1 MAASRLLRL
10 SALDI
15 FISPLVTQGAFL
27 LGKPMSETR
36 KVGFVIAAEN
46 ETKQTFDEVKRDA
59 KSMADAVTKAGDDAA
74 KGLSGM
80 GEGGEKAANKMDG
93 STRSIISSI
102 QRATAAIEAGEK
114 GSSKYFAAI
123 AQQRNIGA
131 DVLEPYLAQ
140 MRKAEA
146 AQAASVGGLGKM
158 EMSAKATAAALRG
171 VPAQFTDIMVS
182 LQGGQAP
189 LTVFLQQGGQ
199 LKDMFGGAGNAAK
212 ALGGYIMG
220 LVNPFTITAAG
231 IAAIGVAYYQGSKEQ
246 GAFTRSIIMSGNAS
260 GVTAGQLRDYARE
273 IDSVIGTQAQAAE
286 GLAAFVAAGVTGGE
300 ELRRYTQTAI
310 EWEQAT
316 GQAVE
321 KTAEQFASLQKD
333 PLKAVL
339 KLNEGTN
346 FLTTSVY
353 EQIKALEEQGDKAG
367 AAEVAMNALDGAMR
381 DRSRAIEQSLGYIE
395 VGWRRIKKEAAEAW
409 DAMLNVGRPATK
421 NDELAR
427 IQTLIA
433 NKEVGLDGYRN
444 TRAGKIVQDEINQ
457 LRAKELALQ
466 GVINTEVMSAAVQA
480 DAIKLTQAKITWDQA
495 GTQYLP
501 KSKKMEQELAA
512 ARNEATAAGIKGK
525 ELDDRLAAIREK
537 YTEKTKGA
545 GAAERARNK
554 ELNDQAKTIAELS
567 GLSGSFRKD
576 WDNLNK
582 VYAKGG
588 MSLEALE
595 QAQAKLLAKQP
606 FAIALAREEEK
617 VRRELEKAI
626 EDDIKAFDRLTTSR
640 QGAIKTLEQT
650 LQKAR
655 DEEKAYALSAMAGI
669 TLAEATERL
678 TIARLEDHLIMAR
691 QGAES
696 QTVID
701 QLERE
706 LAARR
711 ELQGVLQQRGVREA
725 NKKAAEEAAKDWDK
739 TAQTI
744 SRSLTDYI
752 MSGGQDAA
760 QYLKRLFANLVLEP
774 VIQTGVGS
782 LLGVSG
788 GSSAQGGGGIG
799 GAMQNANSL
808 NNVWGAASQAISGG
822 TAGASMASLGYANIV
837 GAAGGDAIGALAAAN
852 GMWAGVATGAQ
863 AAAQAAVAA
872 NLALEAGT
880 AVALEAGTLAA
891 AGSGGAAAA
900 GTAGIS
906 GALAA
911 VPVWG
916 WIALAGMAILS
927 QMDLGSRGANHSGA
941 AASSSGA
948 GNNAAAEK
956 IFGST
961 SGDWYGDVT
970 QRYSAGMQGQL
981 AGTVGAL
988 EGVYNSL
995 TSYAGDTARKIDVL
1009 GAFVLNGVHEDEDAY
1024 GYGQIRDKL
1033 TGEIL
1038 SSFTNREL
1046 GTDKEAAWT
1055 TYVGQM
1061 GGLIVEQ
1068 LKASDIPGWMKQ
1080 QLNTLGDDVTV
1091 EGLDAVLKQIAT
1103 IDMGFKV
1110 LGQSMG
1116 MFNGMSAQTQTAL
1129 LNISG
1134 GLEGLN
1140 TNAGTY
1146 YQGFYDEAER
1156 MDILSGNLRT
1166 ALGGLDLSIDPAMGN
1181 EAKEQYR
1188 KAVEDAFAAGNGDVA
1203 AKLLALSGNFASAAD
1218 YAQKAAEESSQA
1230 IIQAAQES
1238 AQAAKELADNLRSS
1252 LIGLEGR
1259 FSGGGLSSQYQSEDA
1274 ASVLQGLFA
1283 GMGVSKSADELSQ
1296 IILGA
1301 TPADIEQNFRN
1312 MWGMLDSDEA
1322 RQKLVDVTGAM
1333 LDMAGAADSAADASN
1348 ALFNAIAAY
1357 RENLAGVIES
1367 AQLQTM
1373 TGQGRVDYLT
1383 GKESGLWAQL
1393 NTTDDP
1399 VAVAQKLQQTII
1411 DRINAEADL
1420 RFKVDEITLQ
1430 GLQSQLGVAEA
1441 LKSAVSSMQSA
1452 RDSLALGNDSP
1463 LNPYAQMQYAG
1474 GKFDD
1479 AYARALAG
1487 DMDAWKDVQSFGQ
1500 NYVSLGRDNYASSA
1514 GSVDIYDRVT
1524 AAMDQLIGLGLDVD
1538 PQIAALNT
1546 QIELQQTTRD
1556 NTEQSVWIGQQQV
1569 DVLTRLDGVM
1579 QAQQSK
1585 VQEQGAQTIE
1595 LLKEQNAKLQQNV
1608 EQQKAQMTQQS
1619 AMAAQSKEEMQLL
1632 RAEIVDLKATVR
1644 GQAKAVTA

>member
-1 MAASRLLRL
+1 MADTNRKTTL
-10 SALDI
+10 S
-15 FISPLVTQGAFL
+15 F
-27 LGKPMSETR
+27 E
-36 KVGFVIAAEN
+36 AEN
-46 ETKQTFDEVKRDA
+46 NTKAKLNEIKKDVREVGEEVA
-59 KSMADAVTKAGDDAA
+59 KAATKAGDSFDGMTKSGQEAA
-74 KGLSGM
+74 GKL
-80 GEGGEKAANKMDG
+80 DR
-93 STRSIISSI
+93 STQSIIRSMEREVAAMQAGGKS
-102 QRATAAIEAGEK
+102 TAAYYEE
-114 GSSKYFAAI
+114 I
-123 AQQRNIGA
+123 AKQRGA
-131 DVLEPYLAQ
+131 DMTALGPYLQQ
-140 MRKAEA
+140 MRLAEK
-146 AQAASVGGLGKM
+146 QAAESLKTMGN
-158 EMSAKATAAALRG
+158 SAKQTAAALRG
-171 VPAQFTDIMVS
+171 VPAQFTDIAVS

-212 ALGGYIMG
+212 ALGGYVLS
-220 LVNPFTITAAG
+220 LVTPYT
-231 IAAIGVAYYQGSKEQ
+231 
-246 GAFTRSIIMSGNAS
+246 
-260 GVTAGQLRDYARE
+260 
-273 IDSVIGTQAQAAE
+273 
-286 GLAAFVAAGVTGGE
+286 VAAAAVVALGAAMASAESTLRTNMQLMSQLEATGRAGYLNSDAIKQLKIDMAELPGVSKSMATAIIADLVQVRTLGGE
-300 ELRRYTQTAI
+300 ALEKIAMLSADFAA
-310 EWEQAT
+310 AT
-316 GQAVE
+316 GQDAAGAAKE
-321 KTAEQFASLQKD
+321 LAKAMED
-333 PLKAVL
+333 PAKGARTLDEAF
-339 KLNEGTN
+339 N
-346 FLTTSVY
+346 FLTASQLITVDAMV
-353 EQIKALEEQGDKAG
+353 EAGDKAG
-367 AAEVAMNALDGAMR
+367 AQAVVLDALKDHVEGLAKDGLTPLQEASKNFGDAWDGAMGQVGNRGPLDTANELMAGLVNRTAELVKWLGRARLPDWMEQHFKGGLNGMVYGAIVGGGASTPSVVNKGGATGSWAPSTGGASGSWGASSANALDTEVK
-381 DRSRAIEQSLGYIE
+381 AIYESTKGYKAKATAIDEVRQKAGSLKATLMKLREEGR
-395 VGWRRIKKEAAEAW
+395 GGSAEAKQLE
-409 DAMLNVGRPATK
+409 AN
-421 NDELAR
+421 LA
-427 IQTLIA
+427 
-433 NKEVGLDGYRN
+433 
-444 TRAGKIVQDEINQ
+444 
-457 LRAKELALQ
+457 
-466 GVINTEVMSAAVQA
+466 GV
-480 DAIKLTQAKITWDQA
+480 
-495 GTQYLP
+495 
-501 KSKKMEQELAA
+501 
-512 ARNEATAAGIKGK
+512 NE
-525 ELDDRLAAIREK
+525 RLASLTK
-537 YTEKTKGA
+537 VSKGA
-545 GAAERARNK
+545 GAAERARVK
-554 ELNDQAKTIAELS
+554 DLSDQAKTLAQLS
-567 GLSGSFRKD
+567 GLTATFSKD

-595 QAQAKLLAKQP
+595 QAQANLLAKQP
-606 FAIALAREEEK
+606 FAIALAREEE
-617 VRRELEKAI
+617 A
-626 EDDIKAFDRLTTSR
+626 
-640 QGAIKTLEQT
+640 
-650 LQKAR
+650 LQKSRIKLYEKEAGER
-655 DEEKAYALSAMAGI
+655 EKQLKLRQNAAQQVEDTLRKAQEEEQAYALAAMAGI
-669 TLAEATERL
+669 TLAEAVAQ
-678 TIARLEDHLIMAR
+678 IAIQRAEDNYQKAIGVGADGDTLLALQREIEAR
-691 QGAES
+691 HELS
-696 QTVID
+696 TVM
-701 QLERE
+701 
-706 LAARR
+706 
-711 ELQGVLQQRGVREA
+711 QQRGVREA

-774 VIQTGVGS
+774 VIQTGVGVMAS
-782 LLGVSG
+782 AMGSG
-788 GSSAQGGGGIG
+788 SGSSSFSGGIG
-799 GAMQNANSL
+799 GTVNAYKTLTSSSGMFSDFGGYLSNTAYEAGGSLYSSGLDSLGQNAYE
-808 NNVWGAASQAISGG
+808 
-822 TAGASMASLGYANIV
+822 LG
-837 GAAGGDAIGALAAAN
+837 D
-852 GMWAGVATGAQ
+852 
-863 AAAQAAVAA
+863 
-872 NLALEAGT
+872 
-880 AVALEAGTLAA
+880 
-891 AGSGGAAAA
+891 
-900 GTAGIS
+900 
-906 GALAA
+906 
-911 VPVWG
+911 
-916 WIALAGMAILS
+916 ALAGYADAINIAGDVIGYGKALYDLS
-927 QMDLGSRGANHSGA
+927 QGKYGSAVGTAIGTYFGGPIGAAIGSAIGGWVDSATASRGANHSGA
-941 AASSSGA
+941 AYSTAGI
-948 GNNAAAEK
+948 GNNAAAAQ

-970 QRYSAGMQGQL
+970 ERHNRGVEGQL
-981 AGTVGAL
+981 AVSMSVLA
-988 EGVYNSL
+988 GVYNSL
-995 TSYAGDTARKIDVL
+995 TSFAGEAARQIDVL
-1009 GAFVLNGVHEDEDAY
+1009 GAFVANGVHQDEDAY
-1024 GYGQIRDKL
+1024 GYGQIRDKQS
-1033 TGEIL
+1033 GEIL
-1038 SSFTNREL
+1038 GAFTNREL
-1046 GTDKEAAWT
+1046 GTDRDAAWA

-1166 ALGGLDLSIDPAMGN
+1166 AMGGLDLSIDPAMGN

-1188 KAVEDAFAAGNGDVA
+1188 QAVEDAFAAGNGEVA

-1238 AQAAKELADNLRSS
+1238 AQAAQELADNLRSS

-1259 FSGGGLSSQYQSEDA
+1259 FSGGGLSSQYQSQDA
-1274 ASVLQGLFA
+1274 AGVLQGLFA
-1283 GMGVSKSADELSQ
+1283 SIGISKSADELSQ

-1301 TPADIEQNFRN
+1301 TPTEIEQNFRN
-1312 MWGMLDSDEA
+1312 MWGMLGSDEA

-1357 RENLAGVIES
+1357 RESLAGVIES

-1393 NTTDDP
+1393 NTADDP

-1441 LKSAVSSMQSA
+1441 LKSAISSMQSA
-1452 RDSLALGNDSP
+1452 RDSLTLGNDSP

-1500 NYVSLGRDNYASSA
+1500 SYVSLGRDNYASSA

-1538 PQIAALNT
+1538 PEIAALNT

-1556 NTEQSVWIGQQQV
+1556 NTEQSVWIGRQQV

-1585 VQEQGAQTIE
+1585 AQEQGAQTIE

-1632 RAEIVDLKATVR
+1632 RDEIADLKATVR